1 MDFDDEFMTLKEGI
15 LLLFEDDRQQYLE
28 KRVSLVS
35 EAGCVI
41 LYYSHVK
48 NKSFETANFL
58 SVTGCILNKMPGVN
72 NLNFEIIVTNNH
84 SLKFQCF
91 SYEDKESWIKQLS
104 VYTINKNNNTN
115 STTTTTQNKSRGIS
129 LPDVKVDN
137 PSQVH
142 HRNFNQSA
150 PSLISVATNS
160 VKDYSKDDQIDF
172 SSASFQE
179 NINDNFDNSF
189 EGNDSSDEESIE
201 NEESEV
207 EESEEQQSV
216 SEEEKG
222 EEVEEENDE
231 VSDESEES
239 EQSDE
244 DSFED
249 REQDHNFIQQ
259 PPQSPTQKQ
268 QQKQLYRELSEDESF
283 IIELFPNVEVSVI
296 LDAMDFC
303 GGDRDEVIALLAS
316 QTRLSFQDLN
326 GFSPL
331 GSKSK
336 NTSIGQNLRQ
346 QQQQNEKEK
355 NQEELN
361 KEQKELKKEIK
372 KELKQLENEEKQFEI
387 LNNNSS
393 KNNNNK
399 TINCNNNKTI
409 ANKQTINQSPI
420 KRKQSSATI
429 IKKTATN
436 NNNGINMK
444 PQVNSYESNSSTA
457 SLTAFSPSLI
467 WQPQSINNNNNS
479 LNSNSYNNTK
489 SIQLDTQSD
498 DGTTTGSL
506 EDEVSF
512 EHHHISK
519 ENEKIVTIEPPS
531 FVSLN
536 ISGRSR
542 RSSKN
547 NTYNSCTVPSP
558 SLHSSTPLLPSQQSL
573 QSQSQIKSQQ
583 QHQIKKSN
591 WSYKPSAQSSPTS
604 SNSTAPSSLSS
615 SQDRNVL
622 ASSQDRGLS
631 SSQDRSIGGLS
642 SSQDR
647 SQQPSPSLKSSQ
659 ERPVTPN
666 SWKPSSKS
674 GAAWDLSIKIVGFF
688 QIEDHIEYKLHIVSN
703 SNEWFVCR
711 RYNNFLMLDKKL
723 KSSGIIDKKDIGLTL
738 PPKKLKLASNQVA
751 KARQIPLQSYLVHLL
766 SNYQGIFYNNNIV
779 NVFLNSEV
787 NSTVFQHFINK
798 TK

>member
-1 MDFDDEFMTLKEGI
+1 
-15 LLLFEDDRQQYLE
+15 
-28 KRVSLVS
+28 
-35 EAGCVI
+35 
-41 LYYSHVK
+41 
-48 NKSFETANFL
+48 
-58 SVTGCILNKMPGVN
+58 MPVVN
-72 NLNFEIIVTNNH
+72 NLNFEILVTNNH

-104 VYTINKNNNTN
+104 VYTINKNNN
-115 STTTTTQNKSRGIS
+115 STTTQNKSRGIS

-179 NINDNFDNSF
+179 NIDDNFDNSF
-189 EGNDSSDEESIE
+189 EGNDSSDQESTE

-207 EESEEQQSV
+207 EESQESDQQSI
-216 SEEEKG
+216 SEES
-222 EEVEEENDE
+222 EEDEESEQE
-231 VSDESEES
+231 ESEES
-239 EQSDE
+239 EE
-244 DSFED
+244 EIPESFEE
-249 REQDHNFIQQ
+249 REQDHNFIKQ
-259 PPQSPTQKQ
+259 PPQSPQLQTQ
-268 QQKQLYRELSEDESF
+268 QQQQQQQQQQTQPQKHLNRELNEDESF

-331 GSKSK
+331 DNKRKS
-336 NTSIGQNLRQ
+336 SIGQNLRQ
-346 QQQQNEKEK
+346 QQNEKERK
-355 NQEELN
+355 QEQLN
-361 KEQKELKKEIK
+361 KEQEELKKELK
-372 KELKQLENEEKQFEI
+372 KELKQLENEEKQFDNLNTNKDCYNNNNKNI
-387 LNNNSS
+387 TTTTTNKQTTQSPKRKQSLATNIKKPTPITKNNNSS
-393 KNNNNK
+393 
-399 TINCNNNKTI
+399 INT
-409 ANKQTINQSPI
+409 
-420 KRKQSSATI
+420 
-429 IKKTATN
+429 
-436 NNNGINMK
+436 
-444 PQVNSYESNSSTA
+444 NSYESNSSTA

-479 LNSNSYNNTK
+479 NIINSINNNNNK
-489 SIQLDTQSD
+489 CIQLDTQSD

-512 EHHHISK
+512 ESHHISK

-547 NTYNSCTVPSP
+547 NNNCTVPSP
-558 SLHSSTPLLPSQQSL
+558 SLHSSTPSLPSHS
-573 QSQSQIKSQQ
+573 SSSQQ
-583 QHQIKKSN
+583 QQIKKSN

-604 SNSTAPSSLSS
+604 SNSTTAPSSLSS

-622 ASSQDRGLS
+622 NTSQDRSLSSSQDRGLS
-631 SSQDRSIGGLS
+631 SSQDRFQQQQQQS
-642 SSQDR
+642 SS
-647 SQQPSPSLKSSQ
+647 PSTPLKSSQ
-659 ERPVTPN
+659 ERPITPN

-674 GAAWDLSIKIVGFF
+674 GTAWDISIRIVGFF
-688 QIEDHIEYKLHIVSN
+688 QIDDHIEYKLQVISN

-723 KSSGIIDKKDIGLTL
+723 KSSGIIDKKDLGLTL
-738 PPKKLKLASNQVA
+738 PPKKLKVASNQVA
-751 KARQIPLQSYLVHLL
+751 KARQLPLQSYLVHLL

-787 NSTVFQHFINK
+787 NSTIFQHFINK